1 MKYHDYLKFHGG
13 LPHRKYSKIAVNQ
26 SIVTNGTMIETILA
40 NEFTSSDNACNMWY
54 LINGFCG

>member
-26 SIVTNGTMIETILA
+26 SIVTNGTMIETMLG
-40 NEFTSSDNACNMWY
+40 NEFSSNDNAF
-54 LINGFCG
+54 ICGI